1 MTRTFNISYKVPAV
15 VLGLDVNGLGHIRSL
30 ALKGIKVIGIYTNC
44 EELGRFSRLC
54 KPIKFPDAKKNREKF
69 KEALIRLGKSLHN
82 KAVLFA
88 TNDFYVEF
96 ISDFREELQLYYLFT
111 FPEKNFL
118 KNLIN
123 KDKMKEIA
131 QQAGLQVPK
140 TFLLSSNKDI
150 TRVAKIITYPCLI
163 KPLDSF
169 SIKFPKK
176 NIIINDNKSL
186 INFYKENPQFMAK
199 TIVQELIG
207 GGDQNIFQC
216 TTYFNKNS
224 IPIFAFTMQKIRQY
238 PPYFGITSFGVSRT
252 VPELIKQTI
261 TFLKNVNYKGF
272 ASVEFKWDEKRQKY
286 FFIEINP
293 RLPWYNSL
301 FTASGVNFP
310 YIAYLDHTSSCILKN
325 KMPRQIDGV
334 YWLNFRVDIGSFWRR
349 RKLGDKISLSQWL
362 QSIFCARS
370 FAYWHKKDPL
380 PFCWASLDFL
390 NFLGSKF
397 VENLTKYL

>member
-30 ALKGIKVIGIYTNC
+30 ALKGIKVIGIYTDYK
-44 EELGRFSRLC
+44 EVGRFSKLC
-54 KPIKFPDAKKNREKF
+54 ISIKFPNIKEDREKF
-69 KEALIRLGKSLHN
+69 KKKLITLGKSLSH

-88 TNDFYVEF
+88 TNDLYAEF
-96 ISDFREELQLYYLFT
+96 ISEFKEELQSFFLFT
-111 FPEKNFL
+111 IPDKELLDKI
-118 KNLIN
+118 IN
-123 KDKMKEIA
+123 KNTMKELA
-131 QQAGLQVPK
+131 ERAGLTVPK
-140 TFLLSSNKDI
+140 TFSLLSYGSI
-150 TRVAKIITYPCLI
+150 TKIAETLTYPCLI

-169 SIKFPKK
+169 SINFPGK
-176 NIIINDNKSL
+176 NIL
-186 INFYKENPQFMAK
+186 INNKQEFIEFYHNNPHFVGK
-199 TIVQELIG
+199 TIIQELIS

-216 TTYFNKNS
+216 TTYFNKNG
-224 IPIFAFTMQKIRQY
+224 IPLCVFTMQKIRQY
-238 PPYFGITSFGVSRT
+238 PPYFGITSFGVSKT
-252 VPELIKQTI
+252 IPELIEQTFI
-261 TFLKNVNYKGF
+261 FLKNINHKGF

-286 FFIEINP
+286 FFFEINP

-390 NFLGSKF
+390 SFLGSKF